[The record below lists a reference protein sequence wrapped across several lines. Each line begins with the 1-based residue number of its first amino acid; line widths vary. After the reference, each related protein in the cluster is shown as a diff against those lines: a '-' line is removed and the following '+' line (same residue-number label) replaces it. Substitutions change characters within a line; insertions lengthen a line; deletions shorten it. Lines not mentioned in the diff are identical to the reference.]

1 MLNMLVSSLKKPK
14 RAFRHSVL
22 SNRRNNAKRL
32 RQMVRKRLHVVSVN
46 LVRLRV
52 VMKTAIVNR
61 VLINQPL
68 KHSVRLAKNNAS
80 LRFQTLTL

>member
-1 MLNMLVSSLKKPK
+1 
-14 RAFRHSVL
+14 
-22 SNRRNNAKRL
+22 
-32 RQMVRKRLHVVSVN
+32 MVRKRLHVVSVN